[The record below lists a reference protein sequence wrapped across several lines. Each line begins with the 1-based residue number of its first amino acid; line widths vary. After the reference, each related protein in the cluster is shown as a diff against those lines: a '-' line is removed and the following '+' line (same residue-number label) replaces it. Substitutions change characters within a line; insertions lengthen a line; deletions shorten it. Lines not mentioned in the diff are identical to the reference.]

1 MGFHEDLKQ
10 SFQDFKEVF
19 IDPLANEID
28 EKQDTLTPGTGIN
41 IVNNVISATAGETG
55 GHTIENSSGTDLIT
69 RNTMKFNSPF
79 TATDNAISE
88 ITEIGLQQMSSSE
101 IDDIVSPLPNSEFTP
116 RGLNNLDDVN
126 ITTPSNGQVLKYNA
140 TSKKWENSSSGGG
153 SAASDSSYDNTD
165 SGLEA
170 DNLQDA
176 IDEVNS
182 NVSSKQNSTD
192 NSLNTTSKNI
202 VGAINEVNSNV
213 SNKQNSTDNSLN
225 TTSKNIVGAINEVNA
240 NKGSTITLGG
250 QSVNVSMT
258 LSGDVLTITTS

>member
-1 MGFHEDLKQ
+1 
-10 SFQDFKEVF
+10 
-19 IDPLANEID
+19 
-28 EKQDTLTPGTGIN
+28 
-41 IVNNVISATAGETG
+41 
-55 GHTIENSSGTDLIT
+55 
-69 RNTMKFNSPF
+69 
-79 TATDNAISE
+79 
-88 ITEIGLQQMSSSE
+88 MSSSE

-176 IDEVNS
+176 IDEVNT
-182 NVSSKQNSTD
+182 NVTSKQNSTD

-225 TTSKNIVGAINEVNA
+225 TTSKNIVGAINELKTSISSKQNSTDNSLNTTSKTIVGAINELKA
-240 NKGSTITLGG
+240 GKGSITLGG